1 VHDTVP
7 AVDLC
12 QRCGRFLCGD
22 CVELVEEEVYC
33 VECAPKVKLGA
44 SMLARAALIM
54 AFVAWAVA
62 AGSVLNLRTAIFLW
76 AFIVVPVP
84 TALAALVVALIE
96 WRRLKT
102 GLSPARGRRWVI
114 GALAL
119 AVPLLFLWGALF
131 LYGLNAVMNAE
142 HSG

>member
-33 VECAPKVKLGA
+33 VECAPKMKLGA
-44 SMLARAALIM
+44 SLLARAALIV
-54 AFVAWAVA
+54 ACVAWAVA
-62 AGSVLNLRTAIFLW
+62 ALSSFNLRTPLFLI
-76 AFIVVPVP
+76 AFLVVPAP
-84 TALAALVVALIE
+84 SALAALVMALIE

-102 GLSPARGRRWVI
+102 GLSPGRGRRWVI
-114 GALAL
+114 AAFALAP
-119 AVPLLFLWGALF
+119 PLLVLLAALY
-131 LYGLNAVMNAE
+131 LYGLNAVLNA
-142 HSG
+142 